1 MPVSFVEFM
10 LSIQRRVRGYNI
22 KPWDGY
28 RRRELPSI
36 QMHSVGADP
45 EKTGETT
52 SNIRIE
58 SASSCWQIP
67 YDWEKN

>member
-1 MPVSFVEFM
+1 MI
-10 LSIQRRVRGYNI
+10 SIQRCVRGYNI

-28 RRRELPSI
+28 RRDLRSI

-52 SNIRIE
+52 SNIRIG

-67 YDWEKN
+67 YDWENN